1 MKLKDQTQ
9 MSIIRSLTCF
19 FTTVLLIFASYDTYA
34 DGLTDLNKSL
44 VKLDGSSAISATL
57 KSVFTENRGRKKKI
71 KTTSGSTHVQLL
83 EDLNGLQITYSDEI
97 LTQIENEENE
107 KERNEDASTPTLNAI
122 NDIEVRELRNMLSAA
137 PKLSRS
143 LIKAQFIKEEEI
155 IYKDQDARILHF
167 NLPLEAIISDKDVRS
182 YVDDFEGMYK
192 IIIDKNGVPLQAK
205 ITFEGSGSAYIFFK
219 LSINQS
225 RTYFYKV
232 IDDRLVNFRNE
243 YTKQQKS
250 TWDKRDS
257 SGFNELIINDTYQA
271 LSMKN

>member
-1 MKLKDQTQ
+1 MPFT
-9 MSIIRSLTCF
+9 RSLTYFYTIVFLTF
-19 FTTVLLIFASYDTYA
+19 FSYDSYA

-44 VKLDGSSAISATL
+44 LRFDGTSAISATL

-83 EDLNGLQITYSDEI
+83 EDLNGLKITYSDEM

-107 KERNEDASTPTLNAI
+107 KERNEEASTPTLNAI
-122 NDIEVRELRNMLSAA
+122 NNIEVSEIRNMLSAA

-143 LIKAQFIKEEEI
+143 LIKAQFVKEEAI
-155 IYKDQDARILHF
+155 KYKDQDARILHF
-167 NLPLEAIISDKDVRS
+167 NLPLEAIISDKDVRA

-192 IIIDKNGVPLQAK
+192 VIIAQNGVPLEAK

-232 IDDRLVNFRNE
+232 IDDRLVNYRNE
-243 YTKQQKS
+243 YTKKQKS

-271 LSMKN
+271 LILKN